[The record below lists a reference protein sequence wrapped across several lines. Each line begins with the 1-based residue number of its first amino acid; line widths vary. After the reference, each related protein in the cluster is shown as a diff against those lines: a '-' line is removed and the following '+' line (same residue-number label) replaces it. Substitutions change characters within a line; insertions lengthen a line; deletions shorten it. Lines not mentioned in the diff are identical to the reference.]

1 MINKEVEEEYL
12 RKHMIK
18 TKIELKTK
26 IMKTKRA
33 LAFVILL
40 LGGVIFTLQAQVKIG
55 IIGLDTSHATA
66 FTKLLNGEDKKTEY
80 NDFKIVAAYP
90 YGSKT
95 IKSSYERIP
104 GYIEEVEKY
113 GVEIVNSIAELL
125 EKVDCVMLET
135 NDGNV
140 HLEQAAKVFKAGKI
154 VFIDKP
160 IGATLAQAIAIFELA
175 NKHDVP
181 VFTSSALRFSK
192 QTLKIR
198 NGELGKVLGADCYS
212 PAHNEPSHPDFSWY
226 GIHGVET
233 LFTVMGAG
241 CKSVN
246 RMSAKGTDVVVG
258 LWEDGRI
265 GTFRG
270 IREGK
275 ADYGGTA
282 FTSEGIE
289 PVGGYEGY
297 NSLLDEILKFFE
309 TRVSPISEEETLEIF
324 TFMEASNQSK
334 LYAGKIISM
343 EETFE
348 EGQKQAR
355 ELINEL

>member
-1 MINKEVEEEYL
+1 
-12 RKHMIK
+12 
-18 TKIELKTK
+18 
-26 IMKTKRA
+26 MKSKNV
-33 LAFVILL
+33 LSFMFLL
-40 LGGVIFTLQAQVKIG
+40 FGGIFFTLQAQVKIG

-66 FTKLLNGEDKKTEY
+66 FSKLLNADDKKAEY
-80 NDFKIVAAYP
+80 KDFKIVAAYP

-95 IKSSYERIP
+95 IKSSIDRIP
-104 GYIEEVEKY
+104 QYTEEVKKY

-125 EKVDCVMLET
+125 AKVDCVMLET

-140 HLEQAAKVFKAGKI
+140 HLEQAAEVFKAGKI

-160 IGATLAQAIAIFELA
+160 IGANLAQAIAIFELA
-175 NKHDVP
+175 NKYDVP

-198 NGELGKVLGADCYS
+198 SGELGKVLGADCYS
-212 PAHNEPSHPDFSWY
+212 PANNEPSHSDFSWY

-233 LFTVMGAG
+233 LFTVMGTG

-246 RMSAKGTDVVVG
+246 RMSAEGTDIVVG

-275 ADYGGTA
+275 SGHGGTA
-282 FTSEGIE
+282 FTSKGIE
-289 PVGGYEGY
+289 PVGGYDGY
-297 NSLLDEILKFFE
+297 GLLLDEILKFFK
-309 TRVSPISEEETLEIF
+309 TRVAPVSEKETLEIF

-334 LYAGKIISM
+334 RYAGKIISM
-343 EETFE
+343 ETTFKK
-348 EGQKQAR
+348 GQKQAKK
-355 ELINEL
+355 LIKKL